1 MADQVRPVQS
11 RRDFLRIGVGIL
23 AADSLPFAAGA
34 QGAKFRRWEVT
45 DPAMP
50 ARVLDSYT
58 KGIRAMLNLPA
69 ADPRNWYRNV
79 LVHFLDCPHTNW
91 WLPPW
96 HRAYLGWVEQTIR
109 ELSGDTQFALPY
121 WDWTKTPRVPAAMF
135 TDVLNP
141 RNPAFIASFNDFMT
155 QFDAP
160 VTALWNT
167 FSTAQMVTL
176 RRRMLPSGRQLNGPD
191 DLWSEIGPDFPD
203 RANARGLTAANPNL
217 DSQTQMAVS
226 IATIRAALQES
237 VFAGTVNDTS
247 GAGFASAEAANH
259 GDSSGEGI
267 LETGPH
273 DLVHNAVGGFMG
285 NIMVSPM
292 DPLFFLHHAN
302 LDRLWDVWTRR
313 QTALRLP
320 ALPQGASLTTWS
332 GEKFLFF
339 SDARGQP
346 VSKTNAGDYAQMQGQ
361 MSVFDYDYS
370 PGSGEDQ
377 VSPPTALVA
386 AAQAP
391 GFFSAQIAASSIGA
405 GTTPAG
411 GVAQVPAAAL
421 QASAPEAPP
430 RVVEVTLNLR
440 PGDRGRFRVLVSTAG
455 GANPVE
461 AGAIVLF
468 GHHNHGPA
476 TFTVP
481 LPEGIRA
488 EAGGGTDVPVE
499 IRVVPLAEAPAAQ
512 AAATLE
518 GAARLNAASPVQIN
532 AAPPVQINAISERTG

>member
-23 AADSLPFAAGA
+23 AAGSLPFAAGA
-34 QGAKFRRWEVT
+34 QGAKFRRWEIT

-58 KGIRAMLNLPA
+58 KGIRAMLNLPPT
-69 ADPRNWYRNV
+69 DPRNWYRNAF
-79 LVHFLDCPHTNW
+79 VHIFDCPHTNW
-91 WLPPW
+91 WLLPW
-96 HRAYLGWVEQTIR
+96 HRAYLGWLEQTIR
-109 ELSGDTQFALPY
+109 ELSGDNQFALPY

-135 TDVLNP
+135 NDVLNP
-141 RNPAFIASFNDFMT
+141 RNPAFIASFDDLGT

-167 FSTAQMVTL
+167 FSTGQMVTL
-176 RRRMLPSGRQLNGPD
+176 RQRGWNGPAD
-191 DLWSEIGPDFPD
+191 FWSYVGPRFLD
-203 RANARGLTAANPNL
+203 RANARGLTAANPDL
-217 DSQTQMAVS
+217 DSVTQVAVS
-226 IATIRAALQES
+226 IATIRAALQERP
-237 VFAGTVNDTS
+237 FAGTVNDTS

-259 GDSSGEGI
+259 SDFLSGFEGT
-267 LETGPH
+267 LESQPH
-273 DLVHNAVGGFMG
+273 DNVHSAVGGFMADL
-285 NIMVSPM
+285 VLSPV
-292 DPLFFLHHAN
+292 DPIFFLHHGN
-302 LDRLWDVWTRR
+302 IDRLWDVWTRR

-346 VSKTNAGDYAQMQGQ
+346 VSMTNAGDYAQ

-370 PGSGEDQ
+370 PGSGEGQ
-377 VSPPTALVA
+377 VPPPTALVA

-421 QASAPEAPP
+421 QAPAPEAPP

-499 IRVVPLAEAPAAQ
+499 IRVVPLVEAPAAQ

-518 GAARLNAASPVQIN
+518 GAARLNAAPPVQIN
-532 AAPPVQINAISERTG
+532 AAPPVQINAISVRTG